1 MTDTTSTTKGITEAL
16 NSSAV
21 ERLSIAEP
29 DWLRK
34 SREHA
39 WNVYEQTPMPTTKLE
54 EWRYTDL
61 RKKLQLNELKL
72 SQAPVAPDNSAAWP
86 KRLRKAME
94 EDQQASG
101 HIVVIDGHVV
111 HTDLDTELLA
121 RGVIF
126 SSLHDAIE
134 QHSDLVSDYLS
145 TGAVPAEE
153 GKFAALNAA
162 LWSDGIFLYVPAGV
176 QLDVPIRVTRWLS
189 EPGIAQFG
197 RVLIL
202 AESASRISYVDE
214 ILSDDFSLQTL
225 TSNAVEVI
233 AQDGAHVQYVAVQ
246 RLGRGVF
253 YQSVQR
259 TLAHRDA
266 TLDTLNVALGASV
279 TRVDLNACLLGEGAN
294 SDMLG
299 LYFGDNDQH
308 FDFNT
313 SQDHIAPHTTSNLLY
328 KGALDA
334 ASRAVFRGIIRVQP
348 KAQRTD
354 AYQTNRNLL
363 LSGNARA
370 DSLPR
375 LEIEADDVKC
385 SHGATIGE
393 LDSEATF
400 YLMSRGLSRTQ
411 AERLV
416 VLGFLGEVLS
426 KLPLGGV
433 VEKVTRVIK
442 EKLAQH

>member
-1 MTDTTSTTKGITEAL
+1 
-16 NSSAV
+16 
-21 ERLSIAEP
+21 
-29 DWLRK
+29 
-34 SREHA
+34 
-39 WNVYEQTPMPTTKLE
+39 
-54 EWRYTDL
+54 
-61 RKKLQLNELKL
+61 
-72 SQAPVAPDNSAAWP
+72 
-86 KRLRKAME
+86 
-94 EDQQASG
+94 
-101 HIVVIDGHVV
+101 
-111 HTDLDTELLA
+111 
-121 RGVIF
+121 
-126 SSLHDAIE
+126 
-134 QHSDLVSDYLS
+134 LVSDYLS